1 MGIRK
6 QNRCN
11 QLAALEGSL
20 LKKGE
25 GTDFGDFFK
34 LFRNREDLENE
45 KFRDFHEEA
54 QYKTYP
60 HKKYPRVMHS
70 DSQLNAVRNAL
81 ELLMPEYHSLRVRRS
96 PLRMVVT
103 KGEEEFRLEEL
114 SDGEKCLLVL
124 IADMARRMA
133 MANPAMENPLE
144 AEAVFLIDEIELHL
158 HPSWQRRILPGLL
171 RVFPH
176 SQFFVTTH
184 SPQVLGE
191 VEDTQSIWCMVQ
203 GIQPYHPERAYG
215 LTSGEILGEL
225 MGTADRSAVVEK
237 ELDHINS
244 LIDEEKF
251 DEARQQI
258 RNLAQKTKNIPSLL
272 YFNTILTMLGEEQ
285 VDLENCND

>member
-1 MGIRK
+1 
-6 QNRCN
+6 
-11 QLAALEGSL
+11 
-20 LKKGE
+20 
-25 GTDFGDFFK
+25 
-34 LFRNREDLENE
+34 
-45 KFRDFHEEA
+45 
-54 QYKTYP
+54 
-60 HKKYPRVMHS
+60 MHS